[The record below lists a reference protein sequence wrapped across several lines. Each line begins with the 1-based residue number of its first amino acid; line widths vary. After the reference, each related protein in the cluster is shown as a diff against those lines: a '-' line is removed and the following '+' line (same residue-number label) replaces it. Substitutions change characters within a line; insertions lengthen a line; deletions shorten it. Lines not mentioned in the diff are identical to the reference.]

1 MGEGV
6 VAILGLDSFLA
17 EAALGRVVKAAVGDD
32 RDAVQVLRG
41 DETTWTRVI
50 DAAGM
55 RSLFSERRVLV
66 VRGADQLKGEGET
79 VPSYLADPTPGVTLV
94 LVAAKPD
101 KRKTVWKKVVEAATV
116 HSADPLKGAKL
127 RGFVS
132 DDLRRRGLR
141 VSADGVEELIERVG
155 GDLRRLMGE
164 VDKLEA
170 YGEGKALGADEV
182 AKVLGRGMGRP
193 LYVMAD
199 ALAGKQVA
207 TALAEVEDALED
219 GERPE
224 LMLAALHRSL
234 RQMRGT
240 RALLAARASRDE
252 IARRLGLPPNMAF
265 KVPALLEAARRWRD
279 GELEAATAA
288 LAAADQAIK
297 LGAAP
302 SAALAAAVTA
312 ACAKEGPARPARPS
326 GK

>member
-17 EAALGRVVKAAVGDD
+17 ETALQRVLKTAVGDD

-41 DETTWTRVI
+41 DETNWTRVI

-55 RSLFSERRVLV
+55 RSLFSERRALV
-66 VRGADQLKGEGET
+66 VRGAEQLKGEGES
-79 VPSYLADPTPGVTLV
+79 VPGYLKDPTPGVTLV

-116 HSADPLKGAKL
+116 HSADPLKGARL

-132 DDLRRRGLR
+132 DDLKRRGLR

-182 AKVLGRGMGRP
+182 AQVLGRGMGRP
-193 LYVMAD
+193 LYVLAD
-199 ALAGKQVA
+199 ALAGKQVDK
-207 TALAEVEDALED
+207 ALAEALDALED

-240 RALLAARASRDE
+240 RALIAARASRDE

-288 LAAADQAIK
+288 LAEADQAVK
-297 LGAAP
+297 LGASP
-302 SAALAAAVTA
+302 SAALCAAIVAG
-312 ACAKEGPARPARPS
+312 CAKEEPTRPARPS
-326 GK
+326 GR

>member
-17 EAALGRVVKAAVGDD
+17 EAALGRVLKAAVGDD
-32 RDAVQVLRG
+32 RDAIQVLRG
-41 DETTWTRVI
+41 DETNWTRVI

-55 RSLFSERRVLV
+55 RSLFSERRALV
-66 VRGADQLKGEGET
+66 VRGADQLKGDGES
-79 VPSYLADPTPGVTLV
+79 VPGYLADPTPGVTLV
-94 LVAAKPD
+94 LVAARPD

-116 HSADPLKGAKL
+116 HSADPLKGARL

-141 VSADGVEELIERVG
+141 VAADGVEELIERVG

-170 YGEGKALGADEV
+170 YGEGKPLGATEV
-182 AKVLGRGMGRP
+182 AQVLGRGMGRP

-199 ALAGKQVA
+199 ALAGKQVDK
-207 TALAEVEDALED
+207 ALAEVEDALED

-240 RALLAARASRDE
+240 RALLAARASREE

-265 KVPALLEAARRWRD
+265 KVPALLDAARRWRD
-279 GELEAATAA
+279 GELEGATAA
-288 LAAADQAIK
+288 LAKADQAIK

-312 ACAKEGPARPARPS
+312 ACAKDGPARPARPS
-326 GK
+326 GR